1 MSSGKRLKRPDK
13 SESSTSQTLD
23 PGVYQGLAGVRLAM
37 RRFLSFSEAAVSEAG
52 VTSQQYQAL
61 LVIKVAPEGRIMVRE
76 LADQMLV
83 QHHGAVQLVDRLTTA
98 GLALRIPSSEDKRS
112 VLVGLT
118 SEGEALLERLAKT
131 HLEGMLANERLL
143 IESLTRVRRLAK
155 LG

>member
-1 MSSGKRLKRPDK
+1 MPSGKRLKRPNKHDP
-13 SESSTSQTLD
+13 STDEVLD
-23 PGVYQGLAGVRLAM
+23 PGVYEGLAGMRLVM

-61 LVIKVAPEGRIMVRE
+61 LVIKVAPGSQIMLRD
-76 LADQMLV
+76 LADQMLI
-83 QHHGAVQLVDRLTTA
+83 QHHGAVQLVDRLATA

-118 SEGEALLERLAKT
+118 PQGDALVERLART
-131 HLEGMLANERLL
+131 HLRGMLANERLL
-143 IESLTRVRRLAK
+143 IESLKRLRHLAK